1 MKRLGIKEELI
12 NEGYLELEF
21 KDKRKAIQAYKY
33 INNKIWSGGSAPYE
47 DFNQEGNTLQI
58 DTDGNLNRRNQML
71 KDLKKELPRDLQFKV
86 AVNEQVELE
95 EGRMKELH
103 MLIQQGKSAKE
114 IAKIMKLDVKTIKSL
129 MNSYVP
135 EHANSKPHHHPHR
148 EADKYEDDDLKEK
161 WKELDKLELS
171 DHLINIKNEPTTF
184 VTFPEGKFS
193 DEITLPPLKIK
204 VQPVQQSLNDEVV
217 QLTKPDP
224 FLNEKIPFQKEMVE
238 IENNL
243 NRSRDYRVIY
253 YNSWYQPVFK
263 ENETIPIF
271 IDAQKKDKKVHGEIK
286 IYKER
291 FIHLVSKLR
300 FSQKTDEIDNSSRT
314 QEIKTF
320 QTLIKDKNETKNKG
334 FLNDNYWVE
343 TIFNS
348 VKVNLKYIGDFVY
361 SDNEIN
367 SEEIINLPR
376 FKFVDLYEID
386 KDVKLEVDELNFI
399 DHPYFSILI
408 KVTEQTK

>member
-1 MKRLGIKEELI
+1 MHLKLAIIVLFIAESLYSVDF
-12 NEGYLELEF
+12 NEYLEKYLV
-21 KDKRKAIQAYKY
+21 DKQ
-33 INNKIWSGGSAPYE
+33 
-47 DFNQEGNTLQI
+47 
-58 DTDGNLNRRNQML
+58 
-71 KDLKKELPRDLQFKV
+71 
-86 AVNEQVELE
+86 
-95 EGRMKELH
+95 
-103 MLIQQGKSAKE
+103 
-114 IAKIMKLDVKTIKSL
+114 KLDHIKVDFFIIQNLSI
-129 MNSYVP
+129 
-135 EHANSKPHHHPHR
+135 
-148 EADKYEDDDLKEK
+148 EDEDLEEK
-161 WKELDKLELS
+161 WKELDELELS
-171 DHLINIKNEPTTF
+171 NHLIKIKTEPTTF
-184 VTFPEGKFS
+184 VTFPEEKFS
-193 DEITLPPLKIK
+193 DEITLPPLKFKI
-204 VQPVQQSLNDEVV
+204 QPEQQSLSDQVAEV
-217 QLTKPDP
+217 TKPDP
-224 FLNEKIPFQKEMVE
+224 FLYEKIPFQKEMVE

-300 FSQKTDEIDNSSRT
+300 FSQKTEEIDNTSRT

-320 QTLIKDKNETKNKG
+320 QSLIKDKNNTESKG

-361 SDNEIN
+361 SYNEIN
-367 SEEIINLPR
+367 SEEIMELPR

>member
-1 MKRLGIKEELI
+1 MHFRLAIIVLFISENLNAVDFSE
-12 NEGYLELEF
+12 YLEKYLVDKQKLEYVKVDF
-21 KDKRKAIQAYKY
+21 FIIQNLS
-33 INNKIWSGGSAPYE
+33 IE
-47 DFNQEGNTLQI
+47 DE
-58 DTDGNLNRRNQML
+58 
-71 KDLKKELPRDLQFKV
+71 DLE
-86 AVNEQVELE
+86 
-95 EGRMKELH
+95 
-103 MLIQQGKSAKE
+103 
-114 IAKIMKLDVKTIKSL
+114 
-129 MNSYVP
+129 
-135 EHANSKPHHHPHR
+135 
-148 EADKYEDDDLKEK
+148 EK
-161 WKELDKLELS
+161 WKELDELELS
-171 DHLINIKNEPTTF
+171 NHLIKIKTEPTTF

-193 DEITLPPLKIK
+193 DEITLPPLKFKI
-204 VQPVQQSLNDEVV
+204 QPEQQSLSDEVAEV
-217 QLTKPDP
+217 TKPDP
-224 FLNEKIPFQKEMVE
+224 FLYEKIPFQKEMVE

-300 FSQKTDEIDNSSRT
+300 FSQKTEEIDNTSRT

-320 QTLIKDKNETKNKG
+320 QSLIKDKNETENKG

-361 SDNEIN
+361 SYNEIN
-367 SEEIINLPR
+367 SEEIIELPR

>member
-1 MKRLGIKEELI
+1 MHLKLAIIVLFIAESLYSVDF
-12 NEGYLELEF
+12 NEYLEKYLV
-21 KDKRKAIQAYKY
+21 DKQ
-33 INNKIWSGGSAPYE
+33 
-47 DFNQEGNTLQI
+47 
-58 DTDGNLNRRNQML
+58 
-71 KDLKKELPRDLQFKV
+71 
-86 AVNEQVELE
+86 
-95 EGRMKELH
+95 
-103 MLIQQGKSAKE
+103 
-114 IAKIMKLDVKTIKSL
+114 KLDHIKVDFFIIQNLSI
-129 MNSYVP
+129 
-135 EHANSKPHHHPHR
+135 
-148 EADKYEDDDLKEK
+148 EDEDLEEK
-161 WKELDKLELS
+161 WKELDELELS
-171 DHLINIKNEPTTF
+171 NHLIKIKTEPTTF

-193 DEITLPPLKIK
+193 DEITLPPLKFKI
-204 VQPVQQSLNDEVV
+204 QPEQQSLSDEVAEV
-217 QLTKPDP
+217 TKPDP
-224 FLNEKIPFQKEMVE
+224 FLFEKIPFQKEMVE

-253 YNSWYQPVFK
+253 YNSWYQPIFK

-271 IDAQKKDKKVHGEIK
+271 IDARKKDKKVHGEIK

-348 VKVNLKYIGDFVY
+348 VKVNLKYIGDLVY

-367 SEEIINLPR
+367 SEEIIELPQ

-408 KVTEQTK
+408 KVTEHTK

>member
-1 MKRLGIKEELI
+1 MHLKLAIIVLFIAESLYSVDF
-12 NEGYLELEF
+12 NEYLEKYLV
-21 KDKRKAIQAYKY
+21 DKQ
-33 INNKIWSGGSAPYE
+33 
-47 DFNQEGNTLQI
+47 
-58 DTDGNLNRRNQML
+58 
-71 KDLKKELPRDLQFKV
+71 
-86 AVNEQVELE
+86 
-95 EGRMKELH
+95 
-103 MLIQQGKSAKE
+103 
-114 IAKIMKLDVKTIKSL
+114 KLDHIKVDFFIIQNLSI
-129 MNSYVP
+129 
-135 EHANSKPHHHPHR
+135 
-148 EADKYEDDDLKEK
+148 EDEDLEEK
-161 WKELDKLELS
+161 WKELDELELS
-171 DHLINIKNEPTTF
+171 NHLIKIKTEPTTF

-193 DEITLPPLKIK
+193 DETTLPLLKFKI
-204 VQPVQQSLNDEVV
+204 QPEQQSLSNEVAEV
-217 QLTKPDP
+217 TKPDP
-224 FLNEKIPFQKEMVE
+224 FLYEKIPFQKEMVE

-361 SDNEIN
+361 SYNEIN
-367 SEEIINLPR
+367 SEEIMELPT

>member
-1 MKRLGIKEELI
+1 MHLKLAIIVLFISKNLYSVDF
-12 NEGYLELEF
+12 NEYLEKYLIDRQELDHIKVDFFIIQNLSIEDEDLE
-21 KDKRKAIQAYKY
+21 
-33 INNKIWSGGSAPYE
+33 
-47 DFNQEGNTLQI
+47 
-58 DTDGNLNRRNQML
+58 
-71 KDLKKELPRDLQFKV
+71 
-86 AVNEQVELE
+86 
-95 EGRMKELH
+95 
-103 MLIQQGKSAKE
+103 
-114 IAKIMKLDVKTIKSL
+114 
-129 MNSYVP
+129 
-135 EHANSKPHHHPHR
+135 
-148 EADKYEDDDLKEK
+148 EK
-161 WKELDKLELS
+161 WKELDELELS
-171 DHLINIKNEPTTF
+171 NHLIKIKNEPTTF

-193 DEITLPPLKIK
+193 DEITLPPLKFKI
-204 VQPVQQSLNDEVV
+204 QPEQQSLSDEVAEV
-217 QLTKPDP
+217 TKPDP
-224 FLNEKIPFQKEMVE
+224 FLYEKIPFQKEMVE

-263 ENETIPIF
+263 ENQTIPIF

-300 FSQKTDEIDNSSRT
+300 FSQKTEEIDNSSRT

-320 QTLIKDKNETKNKG
+320 QSLIKDKNEKESKG

-361 SDNEIN
+361 SYNEIN
-367 SEEIINLPR
+367 SEEIIELPR

>member
-1 MKRLGIKEELI
+1 MVLFISESL
-12 NEGYLELEF
+12 Y
-21 KDKRKAIQAYKY
+21 
-33 INNKIWSGGSAPYE
+33 SV
-47 DFNQEGNTLQI
+47 DFNEY
-58 DTDGNLNRRNQML
+58 
-71 KDLKKELPRDLQFKV
+71 
-86 AVNEQVELE
+86 VEKYLVD
-95 EGRMKELH
+95 K
-103 MLIQQGKSAKE
+103 Q
-114 IAKIMKLDVKTIKSL
+114 KLDHIKVDFFIIQNLSI
-129 MNSYVP
+129 
-135 EHANSKPHHHPHR
+135 
-148 EADKYEDDDLKEK
+148 EDEDLEEK
-161 WKELDKLELS
+161 WKELDELELS
-171 DHLINIKNEPTTF
+171 NHLIKIKTEPTTF

-193 DEITLPPLKIK
+193 DEITLPPLKFKI
-204 VQPVQQSLNDEVV
+204 QPEQQSLSDEVTEV
-217 QLTKPDP
+217 TKPDP
-224 FLNEKIPFQKEMVE
+224 FLYEKIPFQKEMVE

-263 ENETIPIF
+263 ENQTIPIF

-300 FSQKTDEIDNSSRT
+300 FSQKTEEIDNTSRT

-320 QTLIKDKNETKNKG
+320 QSLIKDKNEKENKG

-361 SDNEIN
+361 SYNEIN
-367 SEEIINLPR
+367 SEEIIELPR

-386 KDVKLEVDELNFI
+386 KDVKLEVDELNFV

>member
-1 MKRLGIKEELI
+1 MHLKLAIIVLFIAESLYSVDF
-12 NEGYLELEF
+12 NEYLEKYLV
-21 KDKRKAIQAYKY
+21 DKQ
-33 INNKIWSGGSAPYE
+33 
-47 DFNQEGNTLQI
+47 
-58 DTDGNLNRRNQML
+58 
-71 KDLKKELPRDLQFKV
+71 
-86 AVNEQVELE
+86 
-95 EGRMKELH
+95 
-103 MLIQQGKSAKE
+103 
-114 IAKIMKLDVKTIKSL
+114 KLDHIKVDFFIIQNLSI
-129 MNSYVP
+129 
-135 EHANSKPHHHPHR
+135 
-148 EADKYEDDDLKEK
+148 EDEDLEEK
-161 WKELDKLELS
+161 WKELDELELS
-171 DHLINIKNEPTTF
+171 NHLIKIKTEPTTF
-184 VTFPEGKFS
+184 VTFPEEKFS
-193 DEITLPPLKIK
+193 DEITLPPLKFNI
-204 VQPVQQSLNDEVV
+204 QPEQQSLSDKVVEV
-217 QLTKPDP
+217 TKPDP
-224 FLNEKIPFQKEMVE
+224 FLYEKIPFQKEMVE

-300 FSQKTDEIDNSSRT
+300 FSQKTEEIDNSSRT

-320 QTLIKDKNETKNKG
+320 QSLIKDKNEKESKG

-361 SDNEIN
+361 SYNEIN
-367 SEEIINLPR
+367 SEEIIELPR

>member
-1 MKRLGIKEELI
+1 MHLKLAIIVLFIAESLYSVDF
-12 NEGYLELEF
+12 NEYLEKYLV
-21 KDKRKAIQAYKY
+21 DKQKLDHIKVDFFIIQNLS
-33 INNKIWSGGSAPYE
+33 IE
-47 DFNQEGNTLQI
+47 DE
-58 DTDGNLNRRNQML
+58 D
-71 KDLKKELPRDLQFKV
+71 
-86 AVNEQVELE
+86 LE
-95 EGRMKELH
+95 E
-103 MLIQQGKSAKE
+103 
-114 IAKIMKLDVKTIKSL
+114 
-129 MNSYVP
+129 N
-135 EHANSKPHHHPHR
+135 
-148 EADKYEDDDLKEK
+148 
-161 WKELDKLELS
+161 WKELDELELS
-171 DHLINIKNEPTTF
+171 NHLIKIKTEPTTF

-193 DEITLPPLKIK
+193 DEITLPPLKFKI
-204 VQPVQQSLNDEVV
+204 QPEQQSLSDEVAEV
-217 QLTKPDP
+217 TKPDP
-224 FLNEKIPFQKEMVE
+224 FLFEKIPFQKEMVE

-253 YNSWYQPVFK
+253 YNSWYHPVFK

-300 FSQKTDEIDNSSRT
+300 FSQKTEEIDDTSRT

-320 QTLIKDKNETKNKG
+320 QSLIKDKNNTESKG

-361 SDNEIN
+361 SYNEIN
-367 SEEIINLPR
+367 YEEIIELPR

>member
-1 MKRLGIKEELI
+1 MHLKLAIIVLFIAESLYSVDF
-12 NEGYLELEF
+12 NEYLEKYLV
-21 KDKRKAIQAYKY
+21 DKQ
-33 INNKIWSGGSAPYE
+33 
-47 DFNQEGNTLQI
+47 
-58 DTDGNLNRRNQML
+58 
-71 KDLKKELPRDLQFKV
+71 
-86 AVNEQVELE
+86 
-95 EGRMKELH
+95 
-103 MLIQQGKSAKE
+103 
-114 IAKIMKLDVKTIKSL
+114 KLDQVKVDFFIIQNLSI
-129 MNSYVP
+129 
-135 EHANSKPHHHPHR
+135 
-148 EADKYEDDDLKEK
+148 EDEDLEEK
-161 WKELDKLELS
+161 WKELEELELS
-171 DHLINIKNEPTTF
+171 NHLIKIKNEPTTF
-184 VTFPEGKFS
+184 ITFPEGKLS
-193 DEITLPPLKIK
+193 DEITLPPLKFKI
-204 VQPVQQSLNDEVV
+204 QPEQQSLSDEVAEV
-217 QLTKPDP
+217 TKPDP
-224 FLNEKIPFQKEMVE
+224 FLYEKIPFQKEMVE
-238 IENNL
+238 IESNL

-253 YNSWYQPVFK
+253 YNSWYQPIFK

-300 FSQKTDEIDNSSRT
+300 FSQKTEEIDNSSRT

-320 QTLIKDKNETKNKG
+320 QSLIKDKNEKESKG

-348 VKVNLKYIGDFVY
+348 VKVNLKNIGDFVY
-361 SDNEIN
+361 SYNEIN
-367 SEEIINLPR
+367 SEEIMELPR

>member
-1 MKRLGIKEELI
+1 MP
-12 NEGYLELEF
+12 
-21 KDKRKAIQAYKY
+21 
-33 INNKIWSGGSAPYE
+33 S
-47 DFNQEGNTLQI
+47 
-58 DTDGNLNRRNQML
+58 
-71 KDLKKELPRDLQFKV
+71 
-86 AVNEQVELE
+86 
-95 EGRMKELH
+95 
-103 MLIQQGKSAKE
+103 
-114 IAKIMKLDVKTIKSL
+114 
-129 MNSYVP
+129 
-135 EHANSKPHHHPHR
+135 
-148 EADKYEDDDLKEK
+148 
-161 WKELDKLELS
+161 
-171 DHLINIKNEPTTF
+171 
-184 VTFPEGKFS
+184 
-193 DEITLPPLKIK
+193 LKIK
-204 VQPVQQSLNDEVV
+204 VQPEQQSLSDEVAQV
-217 QLTKPDP
+217 KKPDP
-224 FLNEKIPFQKEMVE
+224 FLYEKIPFQKEMVE

-300 FSQKTDEIDNSSRT
+300 FSQKTEEIDNSSRT

-320 QTLIKDKNETKNKG
+320 QTLIEDKNETENKG
-334 FLNDNYWVE
+334 FLNDSYWVE

-361 SDNEIN
+361 SDNAIN
-367 SEEIINLPR
+367 SEEVIELPR

-386 KDVKLEVDELNFI
+386 RDVKLEVDELNFI

>member
-1 MKRLGIKEELI
+1 MHLKLAIIVLFISESLYAVDF
-12 NEGYLELEF
+12 NEYLEKYLV
-21 KDKRKAIQAYKY
+21 DKQ
-33 INNKIWSGGSAPYE
+33 
-47 DFNQEGNTLQI
+47 
-58 DTDGNLNRRNQML
+58 
-71 KDLKKELPRDLQFKV
+71 
-86 AVNEQVELE
+86 
-95 EGRMKELH
+95 
-103 MLIQQGKSAKE
+103 
-114 IAKIMKLDVKTIKSL
+114 KLDHIKVDFFIIQNLSI
-129 MNSYVP
+129 
-135 EHANSKPHHHPHR
+135 
-148 EADKYEDDDLKEK
+148 EDEDLEEK
-161 WKELDKLELS
+161 WKELDELELS
-171 DHLINIKNEPTTF
+171 NHLIKIKTEPTTF

-193 DEITLPPLKIK
+193 DEITLPPLKFKI
-204 VQPVQQSLNDEVV
+204 QPEQQSLSDEVAEV
-217 QLTKPDP
+217 TKPDP
-224 FLNEKIPFQKEMVE
+224 FLYEKIPFQKEMLE

-271 IDAQKKDKKVHGEIK
+271 IDAQKKDKRVHGEIK

-300 FSQKTDEIDNSSRT
+300 FSQKTEEIDNSSRT

-320 QTLIKDKNETKNKG
+320 QSLIKDKNNAESKG
-334 FLNDNYWVE
+334 FLNDNYSVE

-361 SDNEIN
+361 SYNEIN
-367 SEEIINLPR
+367 SEEIMELPR

>member
-1 MKRLGIKEELI
+1 MHLKLAIIVLFISENLYSVDF
-12 NEGYLELEF
+12 NEYLEKYLV
-21 KDKRKAIQAYKY
+21 DKQELDQVKVDFFIIQNLS
-33 INNKIWSGGSAPYE
+33 IEGE
-47 DFNQEGNTLQI
+47 D
-58 DTDGNLNRRNQML
+58 
-71 KDLKKELPRDLQFKV
+71 
-86 AVNEQVELE
+86 
-95 EGRMKELH
+95 
-103 MLIQQGKSAKE
+103 
-114 IAKIMKLDVKTIKSL
+114 LD
-129 MNSYVP
+129 
-135 EHANSKPHHHPHR
+135 
-148 EADKYEDDDLKEK
+148 EK
-161 WKELDKLELS
+161 WKELDDLELS
-171 DHLINIKNEPTTF
+171 NHLIKIKTEPTTF

-193 DEITLPPLKIK
+193 DEITLPLLKFKI
-204 VQPVQQSLNDEVV
+204 QPEQQSLSDEVTEV
-217 QLTKPDP
+217 TKPDP
-224 FLNEKIPFQKEMVE
+224 FLYEKIPFQKEMVE

-263 ENETIPIF
+263 ENQTIPIF

-300 FSQKTDEIDNSSRT
+300 FSQKTEEIDNSSRT

-320 QTLIKDKNETKNKG
+320 QSLIKDKNEKESKG

-361 SDNEIN
+361 SYNEIN
-367 SEEIINLPR
+367 TEEIIELPR

>member
-1 MKRLGIKEELI
+1 MHLKLAIIVLFIAESLNSI
-12 NEGYLELEF
+12 DFNEYLEKYLV
-21 KDKRKAIQAYKY
+21 DKQ
-33 INNKIWSGGSAPYE
+33 
-47 DFNQEGNTLQI
+47 
-58 DTDGNLNRRNQML
+58 
-71 KDLKKELPRDLQFKV
+71 
-86 AVNEQVELE
+86 
-95 EGRMKELH
+95 
-103 MLIQQGKSAKE
+103 
-114 IAKIMKLDVKTIKSL
+114 KLDHIKVDFFIIQNLSI
-129 MNSYVP
+129 
-135 EHANSKPHHHPHR
+135 
-148 EADKYEDDDLKEK
+148 EDEDLEEK
-161 WKELDKLELS
+161 WKELDELELS
-171 DHLINIKNEPTTF
+171 NHLIKIKTEPTTF

-193 DEITLPPLKIK
+193 DEITLPPLKFKI
-204 VQPVQQSLNDEVV
+204 QPEQQSLSDEVAEV
-217 QLTKPDP
+217 TKPDP
-224 FLNEKIPFQKEMVE
+224 FLFEKIPFQKEMVE

-291 FIHLVSKLR
+291 FIHLVSRLR
-300 FSQKTDEIDNSSRT
+300 FSQKTEEIDNSSRT

-320 QTLIKDKNETKNKG
+320 QSLIKDKNNSESKG

-343 TIFNS
+343 NIFNS

-361 SDNEIN
+361 SYNEIN
-367 SEEIINLPR
+367 SEEIMELPR

-386 KDVKLEVDELNFI
+386 KDVKLEVDELTFI

>member
-1 MKRLGIKEELI
+1 MHLKLAIIVLFIAESLYSVDF
-12 NEGYLELEF
+12 NEYLEKYLV
-21 KDKRKAIQAYKY
+21 DKQ
-33 INNKIWSGGSAPYE
+33 
-47 DFNQEGNTLQI
+47 
-58 DTDGNLNRRNQML
+58 
-71 KDLKKELPRDLQFKV
+71 
-86 AVNEQVELE
+86 
-95 EGRMKELH
+95 
-103 MLIQQGKSAKE
+103 
-114 IAKIMKLDVKTIKSL
+114 KLDHIKVDFFIIQNLSI
-129 MNSYVP
+129 
-135 EHANSKPHHHPHR
+135 
-148 EADKYEDDDLKEK
+148 EDEDLEEK
-161 WKELDKLELS
+161 WKELDELELS
-171 DHLINIKNEPTTF
+171 NHLIKIKTEPTTF

-193 DEITLPPLKIK
+193 DETTLPLLKFKI
-204 VQPVQQSLNDEVV
+204 QPEQQSLSNEVAEV
-217 QLTKPDP
+217 TKPDP
-224 FLNEKIPFQKEMVE
+224 FLYEKIPFQKEMVE

-300 FSQKTDEIDNSSRT
+300 FSQKTEEIDNSSRT

-320 QTLIKDKNETKNKG
+320 QSLIKDKNEKESKG

-361 SDNEIN
+361 SYNEIN
-367 SEEIINLPR
+367 SEEIMELPT

>member
-1 MKRLGIKEELI
+1 MHLKLAIIFLFTSHNLYSVDF
-12 NEGYLELEF
+12 NEYLEKYLV
-21 KDKRKAIQAYKY
+21 DKQ
-33 INNKIWSGGSAPYE
+33 
-47 DFNQEGNTLQI
+47 
-58 DTDGNLNRRNQML
+58 
-71 KDLKKELPRDLQFKV
+71 
-86 AVNEQVELE
+86 
-95 EGRMKELH
+95 
-103 MLIQQGKSAKE
+103 
-114 IAKIMKLDVKTIKSL
+114 KLDHVKVDLFIIQNLSI
-129 MNSYVP
+129 
-135 EHANSKPHHHPHR
+135 
-148 EADKYEDDDLKEK
+148 EDEDLEEK
-161 WKELDKLELS
+161 WKELNELELS
-171 DHLINIKNEPTTF
+171 NHLIKIKNEPTTF
-184 VTFPEGKFS
+184 VTFPQGKFS
-193 DEITLPPLKIK
+193 DEIALPPLKVK
-204 VQPVQQSLNDEVV
+204 VQTEQQSLSDEVA
-217 QLTKPDP
+217 QATKPDP
-224 FLNEKIPFQKEMVE
+224 FLYEKIPFQKEMVE

-253 YNSWYQPVFK
+253 YNSWYQPIFN

-271 IDAQKKDKKVHGEIK
+271 IDAQKKDKKVYGEIK

-300 FSQKTDEIDNSSRT
+300 FSQKTEEIDNSSRV

-320 QTLIKDKNETKNKG
+320 QTLIEDKNETENKG

-361 SDNEIN
+361 SDNAIN
-367 SEEIINLPR
+367 SEEIIELPR
-376 FKFVDLYEID
+376 FKFEDLYEID

>member
-1 MKRLGIKEELI
+1 MHLKLAIIVLFIAESLYSVDF
-12 NEGYLELEF
+12 NEYLEKYLV
-21 KDKRKAIQAYKY
+21 DKQ
-33 INNKIWSGGSAPYE
+33 
-47 DFNQEGNTLQI
+47 
-58 DTDGNLNRRNQML
+58 
-71 KDLKKELPRDLQFKV
+71 
-86 AVNEQVELE
+86 
-95 EGRMKELH
+95 
-103 MLIQQGKSAKE
+103 
-114 IAKIMKLDVKTIKSL
+114 KLDHIKVDFFIIQNLSI
-129 MNSYVP
+129 
-135 EHANSKPHHHPHR
+135 
-148 EADKYEDDDLKEK
+148 EDEDLEEK
-161 WKELDKLELS
+161 WKELDELELS
-171 DHLINIKNEPTTF
+171 NHLIKIKTEPTTF

-193 DEITLPPLKIK
+193 DETTLPLLKFKI
-204 VQPVQQSLNDEVV
+204 QPEQQSLSNEVAEV
-217 QLTKPDP
+217 TKPDP
-224 FLNEKIPFQKEMVE
+224 FLYEKIPFQKEMVE

-300 FSQKTDEIDNSSRT
+300 FSQKTEEIDNSSRT

-320 QTLIKDKNETKNKG
+320 QSLIKDKNNTESKG

-361 SDNEIN
+361 SYNEIN
-367 SEEIINLPR
+367 SGEIIDLPK

-408 KVTEQTK
+408 KVTEQAK

>member
-1 MKRLGIKEELI
+1 MHFKLAIIVLFISENLYAVDFSE
-12 NEGYLELEF
+12 YLENYLVDKQKLEHVKVDF
-21 KDKRKAIQAYKY
+21 FIIQNLS
-33 INNKIWSGGSAPYE
+33 IE
-47 DFNQEGNTLQI
+47 DE
-58 DTDGNLNRRNQML
+58 D
-71 KDLKKELPRDLQFKV
+71 
-86 AVNEQVELE
+86 LE
-95 EGRMKELH
+95 EKWN
-103 MLIQQGKSAKE
+103 
-114 IAKIMKLDVKTIKSL
+114 KLD
-129 MNSYVP
+129 
-135 EHANSKPHHHPHR
+135 E
-148 EADKYEDDDLKEK
+148 
-161 WKELDKLELS
+161 LELS
-171 DHLINIKNEPTTF
+171 NHLINIKNEPTTF
-184 VTFPEGKFS
+184 VTFPERKFS
-193 DEITLPPLKIK
+193 DEITLPSLKIRVK
-204 VQPVQQSLNDEVV
+204 PEQQSRSDEVAQV
-217 QLTKPDP
+217 TKPDP
-224 FLNEKIPFQKEMVE
+224 FLYEKIPFQKEMAE

-271 IDAQKKDKKVHGEIK
+271 IDAQKKDKKVYGEIK

-291 FIHLVSKLR
+291 FIHLVSRLR
-300 FSQKTDEIDNSSRT
+300 FSQKTEEIDNSSRT

-320 QTLIKDKNETKNKG
+320 QSLIKDKNETENKG

-348 VKVNLKYIGDFVY
+348 VKVNLKYVGDFIN

-367 SEEIINLPR
+367 SEEIIDLPT

>member
-1 MKRLGIKEELI
+1 MHLKL
-12 NEGYLELEF
+12 
-21 KDKRKAIQAYKY
+21 AIIVLFIAESLY
-33 INNKIWSGGSAPYE
+33 SV
-47 DFNQEGNTLQI
+47 DFNQY
-58 DTDGNLNRRNQML
+58 
-71 KDLKKELPRDLQFKV
+71 
-86 AVNEQVELE
+86 LE
-95 EGRMKELH
+95 KYLVDK
-103 MLIQQGKSAKE
+103 Q
-114 IAKIMKLDVKTIKSL
+114 KLDHIKVDFFIIQNLSI
-129 MNSYVP
+129 
-135 EHANSKPHHHPHR
+135 
-148 EADKYEDDDLKEK
+148 EDEDLEEK
-161 WKELDKLELS
+161 WKELDELELS
-171 DHLINIKNEPTTF
+171 NHLIKIKTEPTTF

-193 DEITLPPLKIK
+193 DEITLPPLKFKI
-204 VQPVQQSLNDEVV
+204 QPEQQSLSDQVAEV
-217 QLTKPDP
+217 TKPDP
-224 FLNEKIPFQKEMVE
+224 FLYEKIPFQKEMVE

-300 FSQKTDEIDNSSRT
+300 FSQKTEEIDNTSRT

-320 QTLIKDKNETKNKG
+320 QSLIKDKNNTESKG

-361 SDNEIN
+361 SYNEIN
-367 SEEIINLPR
+367 SEEIIELPR

>member
-1 MKRLGIKEELI
+1 MHLKLAIIVLFIAESLYSVDF
-12 NEGYLELEF
+12 NEYLEKYLV
-21 KDKRKAIQAYKY
+21 DKQKLDHIKVDFFIIQNLS
-33 INNKIWSGGSAPYE
+33 IE
-47 DFNQEGNTLQI
+47 DE
-58 DTDGNLNRRNQML
+58 D
-71 KDLKKELPRDLQFKV
+71 
-86 AVNEQVELE
+86 LE
-95 EGRMKELH
+95 E
-103 MLIQQGKSAKE
+103 
-114 IAKIMKLDVKTIKSL
+114 
-129 MNSYVP
+129 N
-135 EHANSKPHHHPHR
+135 
-148 EADKYEDDDLKEK
+148 
-161 WKELDKLELS
+161 WKELDELELS
-171 DHLINIKNEPTTF
+171 NHLIKIKTEPTTF

-193 DEITLPPLKIK
+193 DEITLPPLKFKI
-204 VQPVQQSLNDEVV
+204 QPEQQSLSDEVAEV
-217 QLTKPDP
+217 TKPDP
-224 FLNEKIPFQKEMVE
+224 FLFEKIPFQKEMVE

-300 FSQKTDEIDNSSRT
+300 FSQKTEEIDDTSRT

-320 QTLIKDKNETKNKG
+320 QSLIKDKNNTESKG

-361 SDNEIN
+361 SYNEIN
-367 SEEIINLPR
+367 SEEIMELPR

-399 DHPYFSILI
+399 EHPYYSILI
-408 KVTEQTK
+408 KVTEHTK

>member
-1 MKRLGIKEELI
+1 MHLKLAIIALFISESLYSI
-12 NEGYLELEF
+12 DFNEYLEKYLV
-21 KDKRKAIQAYKY
+21 DKQ
-33 INNKIWSGGSAPYE
+33 
-47 DFNQEGNTLQI
+47 
-58 DTDGNLNRRNQML
+58 
-71 KDLKKELPRDLQFKV
+71 
-86 AVNEQVELE
+86 
-95 EGRMKELH
+95 
-103 MLIQQGKSAKE
+103 
-114 IAKIMKLDVKTIKSL
+114 KLDHIKVDFFIIQNLSI
-129 MNSYVP
+129 
-135 EHANSKPHHHPHR
+135 
-148 EADKYEDDDLKEK
+148 EDEDLEEK
-161 WKELDKLELS
+161 WKELDELELS
-171 DHLINIKNEPTTF
+171 NHLIKIKTEPTTF
-184 VTFPEGKFS
+184 VTIPEGKFS
-193 DEITLPPLKIK
+193 DEITLPPLKFKI
-204 VQPVQQSLNDEVV
+204 QPEQQSLSDEVV
-217 QLTKPDP
+217 DVTKPDP
-224 FLNEKIPFQKEMVE
+224 FLYEKIPFQKEMVE

-300 FSQKTDEIDNSSRT
+300 FSQKTEEIDNSSRT

-320 QTLIKDKNETKNKG
+320 QSLIKDKNNTESKG

-361 SDNEIN
+361 SYNEIN
-367 SEEIINLPR
+367 SEEIIELPR

>member
-1 MKRLGIKEELI
+1 MHLKLAIIVLFIAESLYSVDF
-12 NEGYLELEF
+12 NEYLEKYLV
-21 KDKRKAIQAYKY
+21 DKQ
-33 INNKIWSGGSAPYE
+33 
-47 DFNQEGNTLQI
+47 
-58 DTDGNLNRRNQML
+58 
-71 KDLKKELPRDLQFKV
+71 
-86 AVNEQVELE
+86 
-95 EGRMKELH
+95 
-103 MLIQQGKSAKE
+103 
-114 IAKIMKLDVKTIKSL
+114 KLDHIKVDFFIIQNLSI
-129 MNSYVP
+129 
-135 EHANSKPHHHPHR
+135 
-148 EADKYEDDDLKEK
+148 EDEDLEEK
-161 WKELDKLELS
+161 WKELDELELS
-171 DHLINIKNEPTTF
+171 NHLIKIKNEPTTF

-193 DEITLPPLKIK
+193 DEITLPSLKFKI
-204 VQPVQQSLNDEVV
+204 QPEQQSLNDEIAEV
-217 QLTKPDP
+217 TKPDP
-224 FLNEKIPFQKEMVE
+224 FLYEKIPFQKEMVE

-300 FSQKTDEIDNSSRT
+300 FSQKTKEIDNTSRT

-320 QTLIKDKNETKNKG
+320 QSLIKDKNETENKG

-361 SDNEIN
+361 SYNEIN
-367 SEEIINLPR
+367 SEEIIELPR

>member
-1 MKRLGIKEELI
+1 MHLKLAIIVLFISESLYSVDF
-12 NEGYLELEF
+12 NEYLEKYLV
-21 KDKRKAIQAYKY
+21 DKQ
-33 INNKIWSGGSAPYE
+33 
-47 DFNQEGNTLQI
+47 
-58 DTDGNLNRRNQML
+58 
-71 KDLKKELPRDLQFKV
+71 
-86 AVNEQVELE
+86 
-95 EGRMKELH
+95 
-103 MLIQQGKSAKE
+103 
-114 IAKIMKLDVKTIKSL
+114 KLDHIKVDFFIIQNLSI
-129 MNSYVP
+129 
-135 EHANSKPHHHPHR
+135 
-148 EADKYEDDDLKEK
+148 EDEDLEEK
-161 WKELDKLELS
+161 WKELDELELS
-171 DHLINIKNEPTTF
+171 NHLIKIKTEPTTF

-193 DEITLPPLKIK
+193 DEITLPPLKFKI
-204 VQPVQQSLNDEVV
+204 QPEQQSLSDEVTEV
-217 QLTKPDP
+217 TKPDP
-224 FLNEKIPFQKEMVE
+224 FLYEKIPFQKEMIE

-291 FIHLVSKLR
+291 FIHLVSRLR
-300 FSQKTDEIDNSSRT
+300 FSQKTEEIDNSSRT

-320 QTLIKDKNETKNKG
+320 QSLIKDKNNSESKG

-361 SDNEIN
+361 SYNEIN
-367 SEEIINLPR
+367 SEEIMELPR
-376 FKFVDLYEID
+376 FKFIDLYEID

>member
-1 MKRLGIKEELI
+1 LSIEDED
-12 NEGYLELEF
+12 LE
-21 KDKRKAIQAYKY
+21 
-33 INNKIWSGGSAPYE
+33 
-47 DFNQEGNTLQI
+47 
-58 DTDGNLNRRNQML
+58 
-71 KDLKKELPRDLQFKV
+71 
-86 AVNEQVELE
+86 
-95 EGRMKELH
+95 
-103 MLIQQGKSAKE
+103 
-114 IAKIMKLDVKTIKSL
+114 
-129 MNSYVP
+129 
-135 EHANSKPHHHPHR
+135 
-148 EADKYEDDDLKEK
+148 EK
-161 WKELDKLELS
+161 WKELDELELS
-171 DHLINIKNEPTTF
+171 NHLIKIKTEPTTF

-193 DEITLPPLKIK
+193 DEITLPPLKFKI
-204 VQPVQQSLNDEVV
+204 QPEQQSLSDEVTEV
-217 QLTKPDP
+217 TKPDP
-224 FLNEKIPFQKEMVE
+224 FLYEKIPFQKEMVE

-291 FIHLVSKLR
+291 FIHLVSRLR
-300 FSQKTDEIDNSSRT
+300 FSQKTEEIDNSSRT

-320 QTLIKDKNETKNKG
+320 QSLIKDKNNSENKG

-361 SDNEIN
+361 SYNEIN
-367 SEEIINLPR
+367 SEEIMELPR

>member
-1 MKRLGIKEELI
+1 MHLKLAIIVLFIAESLYSVDF
-12 NEGYLELEF
+12 NEYLE
-21 KDKRKAIQAYKY
+21 KY
-33 INNKIWSGGSAPYE
+33 
-47 DFNQEGNTLQI
+47 L
-58 DTDGNLNRRNQML
+58 
-71 KDLKKELPRDLQFKV
+71 
-86 AVNEQVELE
+86 VE
-95 EGRMKELH
+95 K
-103 MLIQQGKSAKE
+103 Q
-114 IAKIMKLDVKTIKSL
+114 KLDHIKVDFFIIQNLSI
-129 MNSYVP
+129 
-135 EHANSKPHHHPHR
+135 
-148 EADKYEDDDLKEK
+148 EDEDLEEK
-161 WKELDKLELS
+161 WKELDELELS
-171 DHLINIKNEPTTF
+171 NHLIKIKTEPTTF

-193 DEITLPPLKIK
+193 DEITLPPLKFKI
-204 VQPVQQSLNDEVV
+204 QPEQQSLSDQVAEV
-217 QLTKPDP
+217 TKPDP
-224 FLNEKIPFQKEMVE
+224 FLYEKIPFQKEMVE

-300 FSQKTDEIDNSSRT
+300 FSQKTEEIDNSSRT

-320 QTLIKDKNETKNKG
+320 QSLIKDKNNTESKG

-361 SDNEIN
+361 SYNEIN
-367 SEEIINLPR
+367 SEEIMELPR

>member
-1 MKRLGIKEELI
+1 MHLKLAIIVLFIAESLYSVDF
-12 NEGYLELEF
+12 NEYLEKYLV
-21 KDKRKAIQAYKY
+21 DKQ
-33 INNKIWSGGSAPYE
+33 
-47 DFNQEGNTLQI
+47 
-58 DTDGNLNRRNQML
+58 
-71 KDLKKELPRDLQFKV
+71 
-86 AVNEQVELE
+86 
-95 EGRMKELH
+95 
-103 MLIQQGKSAKE
+103 
-114 IAKIMKLDVKTIKSL
+114 KLDHIKVDFFIIQNLSI
-129 MNSYVP
+129 
-135 EHANSKPHHHPHR
+135 
-148 EADKYEDDDLKEK
+148 DDEDLKEK
-161 WKELDKLELS
+161 WTELNELELS
-171 DHLINIKNEPTTF
+171 NHLIKIKTEPTTF

-193 DEITLPPLKIK
+193 DEITLPLLKFKI
-204 VQPVQQSLNDEVV
+204 QPEQQSLSDEVAEV
-217 QLTKPDP
+217 TKPDP
-224 FLNEKIPFQKEMVE
+224 FLYEKIPFQKEMEE

-300 FSQKTDEIDNSSRT
+300 FSQKTEEIDNTSRT

-320 QTLIKDKNETKNKG
+320 QSLIKDKNETENKG

-361 SDNEIN
+361 SYNEIN
-367 SEEIINLPR
+367 SEEIIELPR

>member
-1 MKRLGIKEELI
+1 MHLKLAIIVLFIAESLYSVDF
-12 NEGYLELEF
+12 NEYLEKYLV
-21 KDKRKAIQAYKY
+21 DKQ
-33 INNKIWSGGSAPYE
+33 
-47 DFNQEGNTLQI
+47 
-58 DTDGNLNRRNQML
+58 
-71 KDLKKELPRDLQFKV
+71 
-86 AVNEQVELE
+86 
-95 EGRMKELH
+95 
-103 MLIQQGKSAKE
+103 
-114 IAKIMKLDVKTIKSL
+114 KLDHIKVDFFIIQNLSI
-129 MNSYVP
+129 
-135 EHANSKPHHHPHR
+135 
-148 EADKYEDDDLKEK
+148 EDEDLEEK
-161 WKELDKLELS
+161 WKELDELELS
-171 DHLINIKNEPTTF
+171 NHLIKIKTEPTTF

-193 DEITLPPLKIK
+193 DEITLPPLKFKI
-204 VQPVQQSLNDEVV
+204 QPEQQSLSDEVAEF
-217 QLTKPDP
+217 TKPDP
-224 FLNEKIPFQKEMVE
+224 FLFEKIPFQKEMVE

-300 FSQKTDEIDNSSRT
+300 FSQKTEEIDNSSRT

-320 QTLIKDKNETKNKG
+320 QSLIKDNNEKESKG

-361 SDNEIN
+361 SYNEIN
-367 SEEIINLPR
+367 SEEIMELPK

>member
-1 MKRLGIKEELI
+1 MHLKLAIIVLFIAESLYSVDF
-12 NEGYLELEF
+12 NEYLEKYLV
-21 KDKRKAIQAYKY
+21 DKQ
-33 INNKIWSGGSAPYE
+33 
-47 DFNQEGNTLQI
+47 
-58 DTDGNLNRRNQML
+58 
-71 KDLKKELPRDLQFKV
+71 
-86 AVNEQVELE
+86 
-95 EGRMKELH
+95 
-103 MLIQQGKSAKE
+103 
-114 IAKIMKLDVKTIKSL
+114 KLDHIKVDFFIIQNLSI
-129 MNSYVP
+129 
-135 EHANSKPHHHPHR
+135 
-148 EADKYEDDDLKEK
+148 EDEDLEEK
-161 WKELDKLELS
+161 WKELDELELS
-171 DHLINIKNEPTTF
+171 NHLIKIKAEPTTF

-193 DEITLPPLKIK
+193 DEITLPLLKFKI
-204 VQPVQQSLNDEVV
+204 QPEQQSLSDEVAEV
-217 QLTKPDP
+217 TKPDP
-224 FLNEKIPFQKEMVE
+224 FLYEKIPFQKEMVE

-253 YNSWYQPVFK
+253 YNSWYQPIFK

-300 FSQKTDEIDNSSRT
+300 FSQKTEEIDNTSRA

-320 QTLIKDKNETKNKG
+320 QTLIKDKNEKENKG

-343 TIFNS
+343 TIFNT

-361 SDNEIN
+361 SDNEIK
-367 SEEIINLPR
+367 SEEIIELPR

-408 KVTEQTK
+408 KITEQTK

>member
-1 MKRLGIKEELI
+1 MHLKLAIIVLFIAESLYSVDF
-12 NEGYLELEF
+12 NEYLEKYLV
-21 KDKRKAIQAYKY
+21 DKQKLDHIKVDFFIIQNLS
-33 INNKIWSGGSAPYE
+33 IE
-47 DFNQEGNTLQI
+47 D
-58 DTDGNLNRRNQML
+58 
-71 KDLKKELPRDLQFKV
+71 KDLE
-86 AVNEQVELE
+86 
-95 EGRMKELH
+95 
-103 MLIQQGKSAKE
+103 
-114 IAKIMKLDVKTIKSL
+114 
-129 MNSYVP
+129 
-135 EHANSKPHHHPHR
+135 
-148 EADKYEDDDLKEK
+148 EK
-161 WKELDKLELS
+161 WKELDELELS
-171 DHLINIKNEPTTF
+171 NHLIKIKTEPTTF
-184 VTFPEGKFS
+184 VTFPEGKFT
-193 DEITLPPLKIK
+193 DEKTLPPLKFKI
-204 VQPVQQSLNDEVV
+204 QPGQQSLSDEVAEV
-217 QLTKPDP
+217 TKPDP
-224 FLNEKIPFQKEMVE
+224 FLYEKIPFQKEMVE

-300 FSQKTDEIDNSSRT
+300 FSQKTEEIDNSSRT

-320 QTLIKDKNETKNKG
+320 QSLIEDKNNTESKG

-361 SDNEIN
+361 SYNEIN
-367 SEEIINLPR
+367 SEEIIELPR

>member
-1 MKRLGIKEELI
+1 MFQKG
-12 NEGYLELEF
+12 GY
-21 KDKRKAIQAYKY
+21 YS
-33 INNKIWSGGSAPYE
+33 N
-47 DFNQEGNTLQI
+47 
-58 DTDGNLNRRNQML
+58 
-71 KDLKKELPRDLQFKV
+71 
-86 AVNEQVELE
+86 
-95 EGRMKELH
+95 
-103 MLIQQGKSAKE
+103 
-114 IAKIMKLDVKTIKSL
+114 
-129 MNSYVP
+129 
-135 EHANSKPHHHPHR
+135 
-148 EADKYEDDDLKEK
+148 
-161 WKELDKLELS
+161 
-171 DHLINIKNEPTTF
+171 DHLIKIKNEPTTF
-184 VTFPEGKFS
+184 VTFPEGKLS
-193 DEITLPPLKIK
+193 DELALPTLKIK
-204 VQPVQQSLNDEVV
+204 VRPEQPSLSDEVAKV
-217 QLTKPDP
+217 TKPDP
-224 FLNEKIPFQKEMVE
+224 FLYEKIPFQKEMVE

-300 FSQKTDEIDNSSRT
+300 FSQKTEEIDNTSRT

-320 QTLIKDKNETKNKG
+320 QSLIKDKNYTESKG

-348 VKVNLKYIGDFVY
+348 VKVNLKYIGDFISSY
-361 SDNEIN
+361 NEIN
-367 SEEIINLPR
+367 SEEIIELPR

-386 KDVKLEVDELNFI
+386 KDVKLEVDELNFV